1 MSKRMTLNDA
11 VSKDAQAIVEGT
23 EAFSKEVVLLAYQT
37 ILLEAIFLLFSAQIG
52 KANEISK
59 TK

>member
-1 MSKRMTLNDA
+1 MTLNDA
-11 VSKDAQAIVEGT
+11 VSKDAQAIVEGA
-23 EAFSKEVVLLAYQT
+23 EAFSKEVMLLAYQT

-52 KANEISK
+52 KANEVSK